1 MPRPRHPENDPEAA
15 DKFKQE
21 LGAKLEAL
29 PVPQGSRVRVWVM
42 DEARFGLH
50 TEMRRVW
57 ISKGVRPEV
66 RRQTRYEWDY
76 LYGALEARSERIGDQ
91 SQKEIERK
99 ALPL

>member
-1 MPRPRHPENDPEAA
+1 MSQTTQQPS
-15 DKFKQE
+15 E
-21 LGAKLEAL
+21 LFYIGIDFNKHYSVFCVIDAQLEAL
-29 PVPQGSRVRVWVM
+29 PVPQGSLVRVWVM

-76 LYGALEARSERIGDQ
+76 LLWGAGGC
-91 SQKEIERK
+91 
-99 ALPL
+99 